1 MAEQEDILRLMTDG
15 TLSVDDVRRRLAAHG
30 ELVGGDAGRPLRF
43 VPDDPTFPTTV
54 FLGDSL
60 VELAL
65 KTASDIRLEKYLKDL
80 SSWLGVGL
88 QPVRRR

>member
-15 TLSVDDVRRRLAAHG
+15 TLGVDDVRRRLTAHG
-30 ELVGGDAGRPLRF
+30 ELVGGDGSPLRF

-54 FLGDSL
+54 FQGDSL
-60 VELAL
+60 VELSL
-65 KTASDIRLEKYLKDL
+65 KTASDLRLEKYLKDL
-80 SSWLGVGL
+80 SSWLGVAL